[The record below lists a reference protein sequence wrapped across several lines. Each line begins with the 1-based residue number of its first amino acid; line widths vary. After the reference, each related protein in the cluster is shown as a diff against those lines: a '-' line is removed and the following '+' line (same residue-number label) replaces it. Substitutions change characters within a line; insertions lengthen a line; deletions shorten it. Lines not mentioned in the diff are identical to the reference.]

1 MPFVFGSDCDDAGR
15 INALLILLPK
25 SGYSKYGSTSAIMNI
40 LDAIIETEFRY
51 CSATGAKLDRLPN
64 SVRVSDE
71 RIPEREAYNYVFI
84 SQDASPEEVNAAV
97 QEELCLLEQKG
108 LPHIRIVFHP
118 GNPHWKAIE
127 ELESFAYSSRFIMA
141 LSVPDLPVPVEDEH
155 CRILDAVD
163 LGALHAFE
171 CHMYE
176 AKGARYA
183 RLQTEIKLDTYM
195 GSNEFDLL
203 LYSLGGRV
211 VGDVELYNDNG
222 MVKFDDFKVHP
233 DFRRRG
239 FGKSLQ
245 RFAISIACTNGAT
258 RIYAI
263 TDNDGFVKKMYRND
277 GFAEVGILHT
287 FRKQAA
293 VPSLPCTFL

>member
-1 MPFVFGSDCDDAGR
+1 
-15 INALLILLPK
+15 
-25 SGYSKYGSTSAIMNI
+25 MNM

-51 CSATGAKLDRLPN
+51 CSAMGARLHRSPH

-84 SQDASPEEVNAAV
+84 LKDAPVEEVKALV
-97 QEELCLLEQKG
+97 QEELHLLERKG

-118 GNPHWKAIE
+118 GNPHRKAIDA
-127 ELESFAYSSRFIMA
+127 LESFAYSSRFVMVRS
-141 LSVPDLPVPVEDEH
+141 LPELPVPVQDEH
-155 CRILDAVD
+155 CRTLDAGD

-171 CHMYE
+171 CHMYD
-176 AKGARYA
+176 ARGARYA
-183 RLQTEIKLDTYM
+183 RLQTEIKLDIYTDR
-195 GSNEFDLL
+195 NEFDLL
-203 LYSLGGRV
+203 LYSFGGRV
-211 VGDVELYNDNG
+211 VGDVELYTDNG

-245 RFAISIACTNGAT
+245 RFAISRACRNGAS

-263 TDNDGFVKKMYRND
+263 TDNDGFVKEMYRND
-277 GFAEVGILHT
+277 GFAEVGVLHT

-293 VPSLPCTFL
+293 APFLHGTSR